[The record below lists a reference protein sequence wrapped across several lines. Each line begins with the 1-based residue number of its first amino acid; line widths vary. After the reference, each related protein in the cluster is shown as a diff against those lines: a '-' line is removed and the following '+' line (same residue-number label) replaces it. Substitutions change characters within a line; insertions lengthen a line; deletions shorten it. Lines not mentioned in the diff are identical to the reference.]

1 MGNDLKEIASKRIKD
16 LRIAHGYTMES
27 LANIVGVSKS
37 TVAKWENGYVSNM
50 RQDKV
55 AVLSKLY
62 NVSPA
67 YIMGYELEKKET
79 DSPKVLGIRP
89 LENKKENEE
98 EEEQLERIKA
108 YYSQL
113 TPEQKNLVDNMI
125 QVFLKK
131 Q

>member
-55 AVLSKLY
+55 AILSKIY

-67 YIMGYELEKKET
+67 YIMGYDFDKKET
-79 DSPKVLGIRP
+79 ESPKVLGIRP
-89 LENKKENEE
+89 LESKKENEE
-98 EEEQLERIKA
+98 DDEQLERFKT
-108 YYSQL
+108 YYSRL
-113 TPEQKNLVDNMI
+113 NPDQKDLVDNMI
-125 QVFLKK
+125 QALLKK